1 MFPERP
7 NLVLWNIFKGKTI
20 TAGTLLLTIYK
31 IMKKDPNISP
41 FTSDFFSHFLTL
53 AKVLI
58 SFPPKIFTDSNPIL
72 VIGRTL

>member
-31 IMKKDPNISP
+31 IMKKDPNVSP
-41 FTSDFFSHFLTL
+41 FTSDFFLTFLL
-53 AKVLI
+53 LQKC
-58 SFPPKIFTDSNPIL
+58 
-72 VIGRTL
+72 